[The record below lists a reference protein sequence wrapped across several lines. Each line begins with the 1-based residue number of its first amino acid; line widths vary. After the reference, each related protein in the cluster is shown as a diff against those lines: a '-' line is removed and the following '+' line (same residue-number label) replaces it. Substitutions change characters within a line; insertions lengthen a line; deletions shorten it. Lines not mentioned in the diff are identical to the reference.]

1 MSAFAV
7 LVYVGA
13 GGATRQLVSQGT
25 GWLLSPDIV
34 VTAFHVVGKLE
45 RRRFFHEGLPE
56 VRYVAQLGEP
66 GAAGQEVA
74 LSPLCCDYYADV
86 ALLRAETALPG
97 PVLSLRESLDGA
109 AGTAFRA
116 RGYPRFMGGR
126 PFTLSGQV
134 TDLRGDTSNNA
145 LQLLVDQDTRT
156 TGAGGEAPWEGMSG
170 SAIVAAGSTGTAADA
185 GSGPVLG
192 VLTQVTEGVATSW
205 GAAMV
210 AVARLQKLRLAE
222 DLLARCQAL
231 LVRLYARPE
240 PLLQQRQDLGWP
252 AAANPGPH
260 GASPAGGPSAAASV
274 EAVASQLVARALLDG
289 ASGMLSLLREVQ
301 RDFPS
306 QPEVAELSS
315 AIEARLKLPVRRS
328 APSRRE
334 IVDETLSELIS
345 SKNYGVALLS
355 PLGFGARQLAHE
367 TLRRLDRSDKALLPV
382 RLVPERGT
390 TTDDHLYSALL
401 RDLRSGLE
409 EQLGTPLP
417 PHWREPLERRS
428 EAEARQRFS
437 AAIEDLLRPNGPVA
451 RDQRKL
457 VLAIEG
463 LARVQTDQLR
473 AWSLLLARF
482 AQKGLR
488 LLVWGGKELS
498 DMRSLASEGSSAF
511 HVLRGIE
518 LGSLSETEVLE
529 LAGTHGVGREA
540 ATVLHRESGGHPALI
555 DELLSKAL
563 DEVRGGEAATLR
575 ELMLTSDHLYTLRS
589 IAERE
594 EAVRER
600 LRERARDS
608 GSGLK
613 PKPSL
618 DARLYWL
625 GILRKV
631 KARFEWLSPVMQTF
645 AEEWL

>member
-1 MSAFAV
+1 MSVFR
-7 LVYVGA
+7 LRVYVGA
-13 GGATRQLVSQGT
+13 TGERDGSGQLLSQGT
-25 GWLLSPDIV
+25 AWLLAPDTV
-34 VTAFHVVGKLE
+34 ATAFHVVGKLE
-45 RRRFFHEGLPE
+45 RRRFYHEGLPAVQYRLVVSE
-56 VRYVAQLGEP
+56 E
-66 GAAGQEVA
+66 GAPDREIAVQ
-74 LSPLCCDYYADV
+74 PLCCDYYADV
-86 ALLRAETALPG
+86 ALLRAPQVLSGSP
-97 PVLSLRESLDGA
+97 LSLRPSLDRTSG
-109 AGTAFRA
+109 GPWTA
-116 RGYPRFMGGR
+116 RGYPRFMQGR
-126 PFTLSGQV
+126 AFTLSGRI
-134 TDLRGDTSNNA
+134 TDLRGDTGNNA
-145 LQLLVDQDTRT
+145 LQLLVDQDTRS
-156 TGAGGEAPWEGMSG
+156 TGGGDAPWEGMSG
-170 SAIVAAGSTGTAADA
+170 SAIVDDQGH
-185 GSGPVLG
+185 VLG
-192 VLTQVTEGVATSW
+192 VLTQVTEGVATAW
-205 GAAMV
+205 GAAAA
-210 AVARLQKLRLAE
+210 AVRRLQDLRGAD
-222 DLLARCQAL
+222 DLLTRCQAL

-252 AAANPGPH
+252 IDATDQ
-260 GASPAGGPSAAASV
+260 PATATSTLSV
-274 EAVASQLVARALLDG
+274 EQVASQLVQRALLEG
-289 ASGMLSLLREVQ
+289 GPGLLALLREVQ

-306 QPEVAELSS
+306 QREASEL
-315 AIEARLKLPVRRS
+315 AAAVEARLQLPARR
-328 APSRRE
+328 PSPTRRE

-409 EQLGTPLP
+409 EQLGAPLA
-417 PHWREPLERRS
+417 PHWREPLDRRS
-428 EAEARQRFS
+428 EGEARQRFS

-451 RDQRKL
+451 RDGRKL

-463 LARVQTDQLR
+463 LARVQTEQLR

-518 LGSLSETEVLE
+518 LGPLSESEVVD
-529 LAGTHGVGREA
+529 LAA
-540 ATVLHRESGGHPALI
+540 AHSVRRDAALVLHRESGGHPALI
-555 DELLSKAL
+555 EQLLASAI
-563 DEVRGGEAATLR
+563 DDVRTADPATLR
-575 ELMLTSDHLYTLRS
+575 ELMLTSDHMFTLRS

-594 EAVRER
+594 EPIRDR
-600 LRERARDS
+600 LRERARD
-608 GSGLK
+608 GGPGLK

-631 KARFEWLSPVMQTF
+631 KARFEWLSPVMQSF

>member
-1 MSAFAV
+1 MSALTV
-7 LVYVGA
+7 LVYA
-13 GGATRQLVSQGT
+13 GGAARQLISQGT
-25 GWLLSPDIV
+25 GWLLAPDV
-34 VTAFHVVGKLE
+34 LVTAFHVVGKLE

-56 VRYVAQLGEP
+56 VSYVAVIDEG
-66 GAAGQEVA
+66 GRREVA
-74 LSPLCCDYYADV
+74 LTPLCCDYYADV
-86 ALLRAETALPG
+86 ALLRAATPLPG
-97 PVLSLRESLDGA
+97 PVLRLRESLEGA
-109 AGTAFRA
+109 SGTAWRA
-116 RGYPRFMGGR
+116 RGYPRFMGGK
-126 PFTLSGQV
+126 PFTLSGRV

-145 LQLLVDQDTRT
+145 LQLLVDQDTRA
-156 TGAGGEAPWEGMSG
+156 TGAGAEAPWEGMSG
-170 SAIVAAGSTGTAADA
+170 SAIVGAEGDGAGGE
-185 GSGPVLG
+185 GPVLG

-205 GAAMV
+205 GAAVV
-210 AVARLQKLRLAE
+210 AVGRLQGLRLAD

-252 AAANPGPH
+252 EGPQTADRAAGT
-260 GASPAGGPSAAASV
+260 SSV
-274 EAVASQLVARALLDG
+274 ESVASQLVARALLDG
-289 ASGMLSLLREVQ
+289 ASGLLSLLREVQ

-306 QPEVAELSS
+306 QPEVTELSS
-315 AIEARLKLPVRRS
+315 AIEARLKLPARRS
-328 APSRRE
+328 SPSRRE

-401 RDLRSGLE
+401 RDLKSGLE

-417 PHWREPLERRS
+417 PHWREPLERRG

-437 AAIEDLLRPNGPVA
+437 AAIEDLLRPNGPAA
-451 RDQRKL
+451 RDHRKL

-511 HVLRGIE
+511 HVLRGLEI
-518 LGSLSETEVLE
+518 GSLSETEVLE
-529 LAGTHGVGREA
+529 LAATHGVSREA
-540 ATVLHRESGGHPALI
+540 AATLHRESGGHPALI
-555 DELLSKAL
+555 DELLAKSL
-563 DEVRGGEAATLR
+563 DEVRAGDAATLR

-594 EAVRER
+594 DSVRER

-608 GSGLK
+608 GASLK

-631 KARFEWLSPVMQTF
+631 KARFDWLSPVMQSF

>member
-1 MSAFAV
+1 MSVFPL
-7 LVYVGA
+7 LVYVGGA
-13 GGATRQLVSQGT
+13 GAARQLVSQGT
-25 GWLLSPDIV
+25 GWLLAPDV
-34 VTAFHVVGKLE
+34 LVTAFHVVGKLE

-56 VRYVAQLGEP
+56 VQYVVPLGDS
-66 GAAGQEVA
+66 GAGAGEVV
-74 LSPLCCDYYADV
+74 LTPLCCDFYADV
-86 ALLRAETALPG
+86 ALLRAAALLPG
-97 PVLSLRESLDGA
+97 SPLTLRDSLDGTSGA
-109 AGTAFRA
+109 AWRA
-116 RGYPRFMGGR
+116 RGYPRFMSGR
-126 PFTLSGQV
+126 PFTLSGRV
-134 TDLRGDTSNNA
+134 TDLRGDTSNNS
-145 LQLLVDQDTRT
+145 LQLLVDQDTRS
-156 TGAGGEAPWEGMSG
+156 TGAGAEAPWEGMSG
-170 SAIVAAGSTGTAADA
+170 SPIFAAAADGGAGSPGDVP
-185 GSGPVLG
+185 GPVLG

-205 GAAMV
+205 GAAMG
-210 AVARLQKLRLAE
+210 AVARLQKLRSAE

-252 AAANPGPH
+252 ASHSSGAAAPA
-260 GASPAGGPSAAASV
+260 GASPSSV
-274 EAVASQLVARALLDG
+274 ESVASQLVARALLDG
-289 ASGMLSLLREVQ
+289 PSGMLALLREVQ

-306 QPEVAELSS
+306 QHEVAELSS
-315 AIEARLKLPVRRS
+315 AIEARLSLPARRS
-328 APSRRE
+328 SPTRRE

-367 TLRRLDRSDKALLPV
+367 ALRRLDRSDKALLPV

-390 TTDDHLYSALL
+390 TTDEHLYSALL

-417 PHWREPLERRS
+417 PHWREPIERRP
-428 EAEARQRFS
+428 EGEARQRFS
-437 AAIEDLLRPNGPVA
+437 AAIEDLLRPNGPAA

-463 LARVQTDQLR
+463 LARVQTEQLR

-518 LGSLSETEVLE
+518 LGPLSESEVLD
-529 LAGTHGVGREA
+529 LCTTHGVSREA
-540 ATVLHRESGGHPALI
+540 ATVLHRESGGHPALL
-555 DELLSKAL
+555 DELLTSNL
-563 DEVRGGEAATLR
+563 DEVRGGDAATLR
-575 ELMLTSDHLYTLRS
+575 ELMLTSDHLFTLRS

-594 EAVRER
+594 ESVRER
-600 LRERARDS
+600 LRERARD
-608 GSGLK
+608 GGAGLK

-631 KARFEWLSPVMQTF
+631 KARFEWLSPVMQSF

>member
-1 MSAFAV
+1 MSAFT
-7 LVYVGA
+7 LRVYVGA
-13 GGATRQLVSQGT
+13 PGAGRQLVSQGT
-25 GWLLSPDIV
+25 GWLLAPDV
-34 VTAFHVVGKLE
+34 VATAFHVVGKLE
-45 RRRFFHEGLPE
+45 RRRFFHEGLPD
-56 VRYVAQLGEP
+56 VHYVAVIGAGESQ
-66 GAAGQEVA
+66 GETVT
-74 LSPLCCDYYADV
+74 LTPLCCDYYADV
-86 ALLRAETALPG
+86 ALLRAASGLPG
-97 PVLSLRESLDGA
+97 TVLTLRDSLDGA
-109 AGTAFRA
+109 AGMAWRA
-116 RGYPRFMGGR
+116 RGYPRFMGGQ
-126 PFTLSGQV
+126 PFTLSGRV

-145 LQLLVDQDTRT
+145 LQLLVDQDTRA
-156 TGAGGEAPWEGMSG
+156 TGGGGEAPWEGMSG
-170 SAIVAAGSTGTAADA
+170 SAIVAGSGDGAAGERV
-185 GSGPVLG
+185 GPVLG
-192 VLTQVTEGVATSW
+192 VLTQVTEGVATGW
-205 GAAMV
+205 GAAMT
-210 AVARLQKLRLAE
+210 AVARLQKLRSAE

-252 AAANPGPH
+252 AVAGATPG
-260 GASPAGGPSAAASV
+260 SV
-274 EAVASQLVARALLDG
+274 ESVASQLVQRALLDG
-289 ASGMLSLLREVQ
+289 PSGVLALLREVQ

-315 AIEARLKLPVRRS
+315 AIEVRLKLPARRS

-428 EAEARQRFS
+428 EGEARQRFS
-437 AAIEDLLRPNGPVA
+437 AAIEDLLRPNGPAA

-518 LGSLSETEVLE
+518 LGPLSESEVLE
-529 LAGTHGVGREA
+529 LATTQGVSREA
-540 ATVLHRESGGHPALI
+540 ALVLHRESGGHPALI
-555 DELLSKAL
+555 DELLTNAL

-575 ELMLTSDHLYTLRS
+575 ELMLTSDHLFTLRS

-594 EAVRER
+594 ESVRDR
-600 LRERARDS
+600 LRDRARDG
-608 GSGLK
+608 GSSLK

-631 KARFEWLSPVMQTF
+631 KARFEWLSPVMQSF